1 MTVALVDAAMDLAS
15 DDSRVVSRLFL
26 PGEGFARGEA
36 RSARIIER
44 VGDMSEE
51 TVAAVA
57 ADVIARFRGRHG
69 SLRPMLERHART
81 VASRSGRITSL
92 TPDSAL
98 VLGSMFTA
106 EYAIEGA
113 ALCNPSAVPH
123 PDQSGLD
130 AGQLRLAIALRAIGE
145 GHVSSI
151 TFATAVV
158 GPGARGRLE
167 ARAVPLV
174 AAAIGD
180 GEWARA
186 HLRHCLDAD
195 GWINEIAALV
205 IADLPET
212 FRTSRVAEAIASVPT
227 ELADREDVRI
237 ELEAIRRIAGS
248 AYRAGF
254 DSSTTLSQRV
264 LLPAAAEESHG
275 VEDARLVRFDH
286 EDGTVDYRA
295 TYTAY
300 DGRSIASRLVVS
312 SDLRTFHIHRLTGS
326 GASDKGLA
334 LFPRRI
340 GGSFMAITRARGEDL
355 ALAASDDGLAWR
367 DTAVLRRPVG
377 AWELVQTGNC
387 GPPLET
393 PHGWLVLVHG
403 VGPMRTYGIGAVL
416 LDLDDPSIVLA
427 HLEQPFVRALGTD
440 RDGYVPN
447 VVYSCGGVIHAGRL
461 WLPYGVGDKRVRV
474 GSILVDDLLA
484 AMTRLEPGS

>member
-1 MTVALVDAAMDLAS
+1 MTVALVDAAMDLTL
-15 DDSRVVSRLFL
+15 DESRVVSRLFL

-44 VGDMSEE
+44 VLALSDE
-51 TVAAVA
+51 TVAGVA
-57 ADVIARFRGRHG
+57 ADVITRFRGRHG
-69 SLRPMLERHART
+69 ALRPMLERHAAT
-81 VASRSGRITSL
+81 VAFRAGQASPLS
-92 TPDSAL
+92 PDTAL
-98 VLGSMFTA
+98 VLGAMFTA
-106 EYAIEGA
+106 EYAVEGA

-130 AGQLRLAIALRAIGE
+130 AGQMRLAIALRAIGE

-167 ARAVPLV
+167 TRSGPLV

-180 GEWARA
+180 GEWTRA
-186 HLRHCLDAD
+186 HLRQCLDAD

-205 IADLPET
+205 IAALPPT
-212 FRTSRVAEAIASVPT
+212 FRTSQVAEAIAGVPT
-227 ELADREDVRI
+227 ELADRADVRL

-254 DSSTTLSQRV
+254 DSSSVLSQRV

-275 VEDARLVRFDH
+275 VEDARFLRFVHD
-286 EDGTVDYRA
+286 DGTVDYRA

-300 DGRSIASRLVVS
+300 DGRSIAPRLVIS
-312 SDLRTFHIHRLTGS
+312 ADLRTFHIHRLTGS
-326 GASDKGLA
+326 AASDKGLA

-340 GGSFMAITRARGEDL
+340 GDSFMAITRARGEDL
-355 ALAASDDGLAWR
+355 ALAASEDGLIWR
-367 DTAVLRRPVG
+367 DVAVLRRPVG
-377 AWELVQTGNC
+377 PWELVQTGNC

-393 PHGWLVLVHG
+393 EQGWLLLVHG

-416 LDLDDPSIVLA
+416 LDLDDPSIVRA
-427 HLEQPFVRALGTD
+427 HLRDPLVRALGTD

-447 VVYSCGGVIHAGRL
+447 VVYSCGGVVHADRL

-474 GSILVDDLLA
+474 GSILVEDLLE
-484 AMTRLEPGS
+484 AMTWLEPRA